1 MQINPRKKSLTK
13 ELFDSKPKSYQL
25 PTLHHSWL
33 DDAFD
38 EIELLGFPLC
48 SPFLLLK
55 DELNSTLK
63 AKDLRKHIGKT
74 ISIIGYKVS
83 EKRTWTHKGDKM
95 FFGTFIDMDGNWID
109 SVHFPDSAKAF
120 PFIGNGCYLLEG
132 KVVVEFDFLYI
143 EVAKMKRLAVKNRE
157 DENGSRLKLNSN
169 KVLNPMMGG
178 IS

>member
-1 MQINPRKKSLTK
+1 M
-13 ELFDSKPKSYQL
+13 
-25 PTLHHSWL
+25 
-33 DDAFD
+33 
-38 EIELLGFPLC
+38 
-48 SPFLLLK
+48 
-55 DELNSTLK
+55 
-63 AKDLRKHIGKT
+63 
-74 ISIIGYKVS
+74 
-83 EKRTWTHKGDKM
+83 
-95 FFGTFIDMDGNWID
+95 
-109 SVHFPDSAKAF
+109 SVANGQTAKAF